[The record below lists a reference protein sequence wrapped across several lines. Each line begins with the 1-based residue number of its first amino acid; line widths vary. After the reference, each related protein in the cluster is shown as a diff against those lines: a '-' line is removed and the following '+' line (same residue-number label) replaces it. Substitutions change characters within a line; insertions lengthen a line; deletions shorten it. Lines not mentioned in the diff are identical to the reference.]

1 MVLCLPVEVFDVDE
15 FVRLSEFAEVC
26 RIKRV
31 GGFVKLKLR
40 THGRLYTLKLEPSEA
55 EGVIERMRCGLV
67 EV

>member
-1 MVLCLPVEVFDVDE
+1 MVMWMPVEVFDVDE

-26 RIKRV
+26 RVKRV

-40 THGRLYTLKLEPSEA
+40 TRGRLYTLKLEPSES
-55 EGVIERMRCGLV
+55 EGVIERLRCGLV